1 MSIAAPILVVGDV
14 MLDRYLSGTVERISP
29 EAPVPVLRVTQSFN
43 RAGGAANVAANIAAL
58 RGQSI
63 LVGATGHDA
72 AAELLREELTANG
85 VADDCLLTLSGATT
99 TTKTRV
105 VAGQHQI
112 VRFDEE
118 RVITDTAMHQR
129 LLAKSLEQLEHAK
142 LVVLSDYAKGVC
154 STDLCSSIIKAANRL
169 NLPVLVDPKAPDFF
183 RYAGAFCVT
192 PNRSEAEAACKFS
205 IRTHDD
211 AIRAA
216 QFFRAQYN
224 IAWVVITLGADGMV
238 AVGKSQPLV
247 IPTNAAHV
255 FDVTGAGDTAV
266 AMLAVALAEDI
277 PMADACFMANT
288 AAGLQV
294 AQIGAA
300 PIARNTVTAAL
311 EQKTKATL
319 TKILDS
325 VALKIAVQQARLLG
339 KTIGFT
345 NGCFDILHHGHIAL
359 LDAAAKECD
368 VLIVGV
374 NSDASV
380 RRLKGPTRPL
390 TPAQERKT
398 VLAALSNVA
407 FVCEFDEDTPLNL
420 INTIRPDVLIKGADY
435 QISNIVGAENVLAY
449 GGKII
454 TPPLVP
460 HSSTTGIVNRIL
472 ATARDNQS

>member
-1 MSIAAPILVVGDV
+1 MAATVLVVGDV

-29 EAPVPVLRVTQSFN
+29 EAPVPVLRVTQCFN

-58 RGQSI
+58 QGQAVLI
-63 LVGATGHDA
+63 GALGRDA
-72 AAELLREELTANG
+72 SAGLLREELTAHG
-85 VADDCLLTLSGATT
+85 VTVDSLLELPGAIT

-105 VAGQHQI
+105 VSGQHQI

-118 RVITDTAMHQR
+118 RVIADTVMQQ
-129 LLAKSLEQLEHAK
+129 LLSAKSLEQLERAK

-154 STDLCSSIIKAANRL
+154 SPDLCSSIIKAANQR

-183 RYAGAFCVT
+183 RYAGAFCIT
-192 PNRSEAEAACKFS
+192 PNRAEAEIACKFS
-205 IRTHDD
+205 IYTPDD

-224 IAWVVITLGADGMV
+224 IAWVIITLGADGMV
-238 AVGKSQPLV
+238 AVGQDQTLA
-247 IPTNAAHV
+247 IPTTAVQV

-266 AMLAVALAEDI
+266 AMLAVALAEGI

-300 PIARNTVTAAL
+300 PISRSTVTAAL

-325 VALKIAVQQARLLG
+325 TNLKVAVQQARLLG

-368 VLIVGV
+368 ILIVGV
-374 NSDASV
+374 NSDESV
-380 RRLKGPTRPL
+380 RGLKGPTRPFV
-390 TPAQERKT
+390 PAHERKT
-398 VLAALSNVA
+398 VLAALSSVA
-407 FVCEFDEDTPLNL
+407 YVCEFAEDTPLEL
-420 INTIRPDVLIKGADY
+420 IKNISPDVLIKGADY

-449 GGKII
+449 GGKIV

-460 HSSTTGIVNRIL
+460 HSSTTGIVNKIL
-472 ATARDNQS
+472 ATAHTT